1 MAKSRLKID
10 FHCHILP
17 RILPDM
23 KEYSGYGGDWV
34 QLIHQEGE
42 DKANMMLDGKFFRAV
57 EKNCWCVEERIRDMD
72 RTGWLS
78 KEYHLH

>member
-1 MAKSRLKID
+1 M
-10 FHCHILP
+10 
-17 RILPDM
+17 
-23 KEYSGYGGDWV
+23 